1 MTPTNA
7 ELWAAALGYVLPLAI
22 AFVAQP
28 RWASWVK
35 GVLMLVVATGDGLGT
50 AYFNDAFHGKSI
62 VTCLLVAAIAIG
74 VAYHTVWKPS
84 GIAPAVEAA
93 TSPGGPRHAVTPGA

>member
-22 AFVAQP
+22 AVVAQP
-28 RWASWVK
+28 RWTGAVK
-35 GVLMLVVATGDGLGT
+35 GLLMLAVAVLDGLGT
-50 AYFNDAFHGKSI
+50 AYFNGQFDGKPI
-62 VTCLLVAAIAIG
+62 ITCILIAAVAIG

-84 GIAPAVEAA
+84 GIAPGIERA
-93 TSPGGPRHAVTPGA
+93 TSTSGPRHAASPEA